1 MCGLI
6 TKENTDL
13 YKGESGNTKLN
24 DGDQM
29 PKIFATRNETSW
41 HLAPLNA
48 IEWYDTTLPM

>member
-1 MCGLI
+1 MWGLI
-6 TKENTDL
+6 TKENPDL